1 MTDVAVIGAGL
12 LGRTVAEFVRDLP
25 QVSTVLVADPDPV
38 DPTVY
43 PRSGVAST
51 NAGALV
57 QCLRPR
63 APGRPQVR
71 LLSHWSD
78 LEHERPSLTVVTSS
92 RLEPD
97 RALTELLV
105 RRDLPHLIARLDQD
119 TARIGPMVTPGQTP
133 CLNCLDLV
141 QAGADPQWRNSLIA
155 ACASLAPRPEPLATW
170 LGATTTIQVA
180 AQLRHGVCDAVG
192 CTIELGSDDLL
203 TRVRQWP
210 VHPECGCCWWDA

>member
-1 MTDVAVIGAGL
+1 MTDVAVIGAGQ

-25 QVSTVLVADPDPV
+25 EVTTVLVCDPTPV

-63 APGRPQVR
+63 VAGRPQIR

-78 LEHERPSLTVVTSS
+78 LEHERPALSLVTST

-105 RRDLPHLIARLDQD
+105 RRDLAHLIVRIDQT
-119 TARIGPMVTPGQTP
+119 TARVGPMVIPGQTP
-133 CLNCLDLV
+133 CLNCLDLL
-141 QAGADPQWRNSLIA
+141 QAAADPSWRDQLVA
-155 ACASLAPRPEPLATW
+155 DCASEAPRPEPLATW
-170 LGATTTIQVA
+170 LCATTTVQMA
-180 AQLRHGVCDAVG
+180 AQIRHGACDAIG
-192 CTIELGSDDLL
+192 GTIELDIGDLL

-210 VHPECGCCWWDA
+210 VHPDCGCGWWEA